1 MMARLF
7 PIPFALW
14 LVVTVAWFLGAEG
27 ISVPLKTGQVAT
39 IDFSRKYDHTAR
51 LLAPGLALYD
61 DEPHEVVRLKA
72 AWIPYCWLCG
82 TNLLDGPVMQS
93 ATHRRG
99 AWVYREPAVDPN
111 FTGWTNQRGL
121 AAALTLAFNVET
133 GEVISADRG
142 SALEVRIAQLGAR
155 GLDLDDASRID
166 AFMLQPVSL
175 LSEGCAIVQSAFFI
189 VLPLWSLGFGVV
201 LLARRRH
208 QSPGSNR

>member
-27 ISVPLKTGQVAT
+27 VSVPTKTGQVAT
-39 IDFSRKYDHTAR
+39 IDFNRKYDSTAVR
-51 LLAPGLALYD
+51 LAPGIARL
-61 DEPHEVVRLKA
+61 ESPPGEVARLKP

-82 TNLLDGPVMQS
+82 RNLLDGPIMQS

-99 AWVYREPAVDPN
+99 AWIYRAPAIDPN
-111 FTGWTNQRGL
+111 FTGWTNERGI
-121 AAALTLAFNVET
+121 AAALTLAFNLET
-133 GEVISADRG
+133 GEVIAADRG
-142 SALEVRIAQLGAR
+142 STIETRMAQLGAR

-166 AFMLQPVSL
+166 PSKLEPVSL
-175 LSEGCAIVQSAFFI
+175 LSEGCAIVQSAFFV

-201 LLARRRH
+201 LFVRGRRQR
-208 QSPGSNR
+208 QT